1 MLANPFGVVYCI
13 CMPLLPATLAKAL
26 TAIDLYGD
34 EIQTIQAWTGAW
46 MKYISQ
52 AQGGGI
58 PANYKALAAPR
69 KAMESALVGMSVPN
83 AGPGK
88 IQAGI
93 VAFWSS
99 MVSATSAVF
108 SGTIPPLTPPPGIGG
123 IGSAI
128 QSVANTNTAGNLTK
142 YQAYL
147 NLANAIHPQNLGGL
161 VTMPGSPPYTAPI
174 T

>member
-1 MLANPFGVVYCI
+1 
-13 CMPLLPATLAKAL
+13 MPLLAPTLAKAL

-34 EIQTIQAWTGAW
+34 EVQTIQAWTGAW
-46 MKYISQ
+46 MEYISQ
-52 AQGGGI
+52 ALGGGI
-58 PANYKALAAPR
+58 PAKYKALAGPR
-69 KAMESALVGMSVPN
+69 KAMESALIGMSVPN

-99 MVSATSAVF
+99 MVGATAAVF
-108 SGTIPPLTPPPGIGG
+108 PGTIPPLTPPPGIGG

-128 QSVANTNTAGNLTK
+128 RSIASSNTAGNLTK

-147 NLANAIHPQNLGGL
+147 NLANAIHPQNLGGK
-161 VTMPGSPPYTAPI
+161 VTLPGSPPTVAPI